1 MTYRMRWTI
10 GLTVFGVVVG
20 VVVYLYT
27 ESIGWEI
34 VGLLA
39 SGVVANALFAT
50 RNARGRSRT
59 GV

>member
-27 ESIGWEI
+27 ESIG
-34 VGLLA
+34 
-39 SGVVANALFAT
+39 
-50 RNARGRSRT
+50 
-59 GV
+59 